1 MILGRHNGRVS
12 ASPDLADRYGV
23 ARPGRR
29 RLLLLVVGVVVA
41 AFLGWLA
48 WAVWAQATPAVDS
61 EFEGFVVV
69 DDGTTEAYVGVALR
83 EGVDARCVVRALA
96 EDHSVVGEVTF
107 TPTDGRNEVLIRTER
122 RATSADLVGCTAE
135 GQPRPR

>member
-1 MILGRHNGRVS
+1 MI

-29 RLLLLVVGVVVA
+29 RLLLSVVGIVVA
-41 AFLGWLA
+41 VFLGWLA
-48 WAVWAQATPAVDS
+48 WVVWVQATPPVDS
-61 EFEGFVVV
+61 EFEGFSVV
-69 DDGTTEAYVGVALR
+69 DDRTTEAYVGVALQD
-83 EGVDARCVVRALA
+83 GVTARCVVRALA

-107 TPTDGRNEVLIRTER
+107 APTEGRNEVLIRTER
-122 RATSADLVGCTAE
+122 RATSADLVGCTAD